1 MNFFPVLASTK
12 ATAILLSPHARL
24 TASLRGALQDV
35 CASDRTYVQG
45 LPVLL
50 NGQGR
55 VQERLV
61 ARPDLDRELARLD
74 HPLAVQRPEAEL
86 RRVHADRHRLR
97 RAGPGDVMRRSDRG
111 RNIEDE
117 DEDEDEDVREVD
129 FLEPDELLVR
139 SHD

>member
-1 MNFFPVLASTK
+1 MYAPLIVHMYKGVPF
-12 ATAILLSPHARL
+12 
-24 TASLRGALQDV
+24 
-35 CASDRTYVQG
+35 
-45 LPVLL
+45 LL

-97 RAGPGDVMRRSDRG
+97 RAGPSSSICGGQTVEATLRTGTRTYARTTFWNPTSSWFGVTTEETRS
-111 RNIEDE
+111 
-117 DEDEDEDVREVD
+117 VA
-129 FLEPDELLVR
+129 
-139 SHD
+139 